1 VTAKMTAPVLG
12 GPVDR
17 LTFFGRLRDSRL
29 LGTAQ
34 LADVAARFPAGV
46 PAHAF
51 AAALVADG
59 TLTRFQAQ
67 RLWAGQLKGLVLGQ
81 YRIQDEL
88 GKGGFGRVYKA
99 VHGLMGRV
107 VALKVIAPELVEDRR
122 ARDWFK
128 REVRAAT
135 QLGHPNIVLAY
146 DADEVDDVL
155 FLAMEF
161 VDGPSLD
168 ALVRKQGPLPPG
180 LACEM
185 MRQAALALQYA
196 HEKGIVHRD
205 IKPANLLLQRKS
217 EIGNPKS
224 EIRNPKSETA
234 GSDFEVK
241 VVDFGLARLQGAAFQ
256 SQTIQLQSSKSFVGT
271 PDFVSPEQARDVH
284 SVDIRSDLYSL
295 GCTFYFALS
304 GQRPFKGSTVL
315 ETVVK
320 HMQEEARPLT
330 ALRAELPPAVAAVVS
345 RLMAKE
351 PAERFQTPTALVE
364 ALTPLCDCDGRL
376 VLGGA
381 AAYHP
386 SVPAAR
392 GPDEPAEGP
401 AELPATALV
410 PDLAFWSGP
419 EGNAATVVTSQ
430 TPPVQ
435 ICAVRPVPEAPPI
448 ENVEQAA
455 SPSPLPNNSPQFSA
469 DLRQVWRQWLALVE
483 RIAEGAEQ
491 VPDTAYRTLHSR
503 LLSICRAELPAAQ
516 GAGREVLQRLEMLT
530 EPWLT
535 PHALATT
542 DQEALAGLLLACR
555 QLDQELGGRSGLLS
569 LLRWPLLLGSLFLGL
584 VLAAWLCRQLAG
596 MLSVRGEAAS
606 LWQLVRTHPLPA
618 TAIALPLLV
627 GLAIFLFARLS
638 RR

>member
-17 LTFFGRLRDSRL
+17 LTLFGRLRDSRL
-29 LGTAQ
+29 LGPAQ

-224 EIRNPKSETA
+224 EIRNCW
-234 GSDFEVK
+234 
-241 VVDFGLARLQGAAFQ
+241 FGF
-256 SQTIQLQSSKSFVGT
+256 
-271 PDFVSPEQARDVH
+271 
-284 SVDIRSDLYSL
+284 
-295 GCTFYFALS
+295 
-304 GQRPFKGSTVL
+304 
-315 ETVVK
+315 
-320 HMQEEARPLT
+320 
-330 ALRAELPPAVAAVVS
+330 
-345 RLMAKE
+345 
-351 PAERFQTPTALVE
+351 
-364 ALTPLCDCDGRL
+364 
-376 VLGGA
+376 
-381 AAYHP
+381 
-386 SVPAAR
+386 
-392 GPDEPAEGP
+392 
-401 AELPATALV
+401 
-410 PDLAFWSGP
+410 
-419 EGNAATVVTSQ
+419 
-430 TPPVQ
+430 
-435 ICAVRPVPEAPPI
+435 
-448 ENVEQAA
+448 
-455 SPSPLPNNSPQFSA
+455 
-469 DLRQVWRQWLALVE
+469 
-483 RIAEGAEQ
+483 
-491 VPDTAYRTLHSR
+491 
-503 LLSICRAELPAAQ
+503 
-516 GAGREVLQRLEMLT
+516 
-530 EPWLT
+530 
-535 PHALATT
+535 
-542 DQEALAGLLLACR
+542 
-555 QLDQELGGRSGLLS
+555 
-569 LLRWPLLLGSLFLGL
+569 
-584 VLAAWLCRQLAG
+584 
-596 MLSVRGEAAS
+596 
-606 LWQLVRTHPLPA
+606 
-618 TAIALPLLV
+618 
-627 GLAIFLFARLS
+627 
-638 RR
+638 